1 MYGGFLTFFSDS
13 YVTMK
18 VQEVKTEG
26 RRLIG
31 KLSLRAA
38 HNVHKVD
45 VCAFSLL

>member
-1 MYGGFLTFFSDS
+1 MYGSFLPFFSDS

-26 RRLIG
+26 RKLIG

-38 HNVHKVD
+38 HFYPQSGRLCV
-45 VCAFSLL
+45 